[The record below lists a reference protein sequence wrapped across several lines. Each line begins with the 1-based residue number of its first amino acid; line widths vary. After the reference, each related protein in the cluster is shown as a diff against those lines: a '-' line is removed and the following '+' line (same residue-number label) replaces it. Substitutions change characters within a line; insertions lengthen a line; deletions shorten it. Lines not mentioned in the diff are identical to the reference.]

1 MLLILIV
8 NMDGLFLQK
17 LKNGIT
23 TTNEIQKSQ
32 VSMVI
37 NQIKYG

>member
-17 LKNGIT
+17 LKNDIT
-23 TTNEIQKSQ
+23 ITNEIQKS
-32 VSMVI
+32 
-37 NQIKYG
+37 